1 MCILKLSKVL
11 MYEFYY
17 DYIKN
22 KYGDNSRLL
31 FIDNDSLTYQAL
43 TNHARAYVT
52 YSKSKILEFAVLDYF
67 LTSTL
72 TNTLFQFPEYVKELH
87 DLCPSSYDFKSNY
100 SF

>member
-1 MCILKLSKVL
+1 

-31 FIDNDSLTYQAL
+31 FIDNESLTYQAL

-52 YSKSKILEFAVLDYF
+52 YSKSKILAVLDYF

-72 TNTLFQFPEYVKELH
+72 TNTIFQLPEYVKELH
-87 DLCPSSYDFKSNY
+87 GSCPSS
-100 SF
+100 